1 MLIRAQTIVCAVRG
15 HGEHGAIVRGLT
27 ADHGLLAGYV
37 RGGRSRRLR
46 PVLSAG
52 NIVQAEFRART
63 EEQLA
68 ALTVELVASRA
79 ALLNEPMAA
88 AALDWATALAAAT
101 LPEGHPYPR
110 IHAALD
116 GVISAIEA
124 ASVARDWANGLAQYE
139 MLVLAE
145 LGFGSDEAEPYG
157 RGDGGLLARL
167 KDNGVRLAADLF
179 AGRRVDVMAARERLI
194 DRLTRA
200 IG

>member
-1 MLIRAQTIVCAVRG
+1 MLIRAQTIVCAVRA

-46 PVLSAG
+46 PILSAG
-52 NIVQAEFRART
+52 NIVQADFRART
-63 EEQLA
+63 EDQLA
-68 ALTVELVASRA
+68 ALTVELVTSRA

-101 LPEGHPYPR
+101 LPEGHPYPA
-110 IHAALD
+110 IYAALD

-124 ASVARDWANGLAQYE
+124 ASVARDWAIGLARYE
-139 MLVLAE
+139 LLLLAE
-145 LGFGSDEAEPYG
+145 LGFGTDNDTTDDS
-157 RGDGGLLARL
+157 LLARL
-167 KDNGVRLAADLF
+167 KDNGDRLSADLF
-179 AGRRVDVMAARERLI
+179 TGRRVDVMAARGRLI

>member
-1 MLIRAQTIVCAVRG
+1 MLIRARTIVCAVRA

-27 ADHGLLAGYV
+27 AEHGLLAGYV

-63 EEQLA
+63 EDQLA
-68 ALTVELVASRA
+68 ALTVELITSRA
-79 ALLNEPMAA
+79 ALIEEPLAA

-110 IHAALD
+110 IYAALD
-116 GVISAIEA
+116 GVVAAIEA
-124 ASVARDWANGLAQYE
+124 ASVARDWANGLARYE
-139 MLVLAE
+139 LLVLAE
-145 LGFGSDEAEPYG
+145 LGFGSDEAA
-157 RGDGGLLARL
+157 DGALLTIL
-167 KDNGVRLAADLF
+167 KSNGKRLAADLF

>member
-1 MLIRAQTIVCAVRG
+1 MLIRAETIVCAVRT

-27 ADHGLLAGYV
+27 AEHGLLAGYV

-46 PVLSAG
+46 PVLSPG

-63 EEQLA
+63 EDQLA
-68 ALTVELVASRA
+68 ALTVELVTSRA
-79 ALLNEPMAA
+79 ALLAEPLAA
-88 AALDWATALAAAT
+88 SALDWATALAAAT

-116 GVISAIEA
+116 GVIAAIEA
-124 ASVARDWANGLAQYE
+124 ASVARDWAMGLVRYE
-139 MLVLAE
+139 VLVLAE
-145 LGFGSDEAEPYG
+145 LGFGNDDLADESLIEC
-157 RGDGGLLARL
+157 L
-167 KDNGVRLAADLF
+167 KDNGERLSADLF
-179 AGRRVDVMAARERLI
+179 TGRRIDVMAARGRLI

>member
-1 MLIRAQTIVCAVRG
+1 
-15 HGEHGAIVRGLT
+15 VRGLT

-68 ALTVELVASRA
+68 ALTVELVTSRA
-79 ALLNEPMAA
+79 ALLEEPLAA

-110 IHAALD
+110 IYAALD
-116 GVISAIEA
+116 GVVAAIEA
-124 ASVARDWANGLAQYE
+124 ASVARDWANGLARYE
-139 MLVLAE
+139 LLVLAE
-145 LGFGSDEAEPYG
+145 LGFGSDDVASG
-157 RGDGGLLARL
+157 SLLDGL
-167 KDNGVRLAADLF
+167 KSNGERLAADLF

>member
-1 MLIRAQTIVCAVRG
+1 MLIRVPTIVCAVRA

-27 ADHGLLAGYV
+27 AEYGLLAGYV

-63 EEQLA
+63 EDQLA
-68 ALTVELVASRA
+68 ALTVELITSRA
-79 ALLNEPMAA
+79 ALLEEPMAA

-101 LPEGHPYPR
+101 LAEGHPYPR
-110 IHAALD
+110 IFAALD
-116 GVISAIEA
+116 GVLAAIEA
-124 ASVARDWANGLAQYE
+124 ASVARDWAYGFMRYE
-139 MLVLAE
+139 ALLLAE
-145 LGFGSDEAEPYG
+145 LGFGSDRTMAPSDEVLQG
-157 RGDGGLLARL
+157 L
-167 KDNGVRLAADLF
+167 KDNGERLSADLF
-179 AGRRVDVMAARERLI
+179 TGRRVDVMAARERLI

>member
-1 MLIRAQTIVCAVRG
+1 MLIRAQSIVCAVRI
-15 HGEHGAIVRGLT
+15 HGEHGAIVRALT
-27 ADHGLLAGYV
+27 AEHGLLAGYV

-63 EEQLA
+63 EDQLA
-68 ALTVELVASRA
+68 ALTVELVTSRA

-124 ASVARDWANGLAQYE
+124 ASVARDWANGLARYE
-139 MLVLAE
+139 LLVLAE
-145 LGFGSDEAEPYG
+145 LGFGSDEAVTG
-157 RGDGGLLARL
+157 NGLLARL
-167 KDNGVRLAADLF
+167 KDNGARLAADLF

>member
-1 MLIRAQTIVCAVRG
+1 MLIRAQTIVCAVRA

-27 ADHGLLAGYV
+27 AEHGLLAGYV

-46 PVLSAG
+46 PILLAG

-63 EEQLA
+63 EDQLA
-68 ALTVELVASRA
+68 ALTVELVTSRA
-79 ALLNEPMAA
+79 ALLIEPMAA
-88 AALDWATALAAAT
+88 AALDWATALVAAT

-116 GVISAIEA
+116 GVIAAIGA
-124 ASVARDWANGLAQYE
+124 ASVARDWANGLARYE
-139 MLVLAE
+139 LLVLAE
-145 LGFGSDEAEPYG
+145 LGFGSD
-157 RGDGGLLARL
+157 DVVVDDGLLARL
-167 KDNGVRLAADLF
+167 KNNGSRLSADLF

>member
-1 MLIRAQTIVCAVRG
+1 MLIRARTIVCAVRA

-27 ADHGLLAGYV
+27 AEHGLLAGYV

-52 NIVQAEFRART
+52 NIVQAEYRART
-63 EEQLA
+63 EDQLA
-68 ALTVELVASRA
+68 ALTVELITSRA
-79 ALLNEPMAA
+79 ALIEEPLAA

-110 IHAALD
+110 IYAALD
-116 GVISAIEA
+116 GVVAAIEA
-124 ASVARDWANGLAQYE
+124 ASVARDWANGLARYE
-139 MLVLAE
+139 LLVLAE
-145 LGFGSDEAEPYG
+145 LGFGSDEAA
-157 RGDGGLLARL
+157 DGALLTIL
-167 KDNGVRLAADLF
+167 KSNGKRLAADLF

>member
-1 MLIRAQTIVCAVRG
+1 MLIRARTIVCAVRA

-27 ADHGLLAGYV
+27 AEHGLLAGYV

-63 EEQLA
+63 EDQLA
-68 ALTVELVASRA
+68 ALTVELITSRA
-79 ALLNEPMAA
+79 ALIEEPLAA

-110 IHAALD
+110 IYAALD
-116 GVISAIEA
+116 GVVAAIEA
-124 ASVARDWANGLAQYE
+124 ASVARDWANGLARYE
-139 MLVLAE
+139 LLVLAE
-145 LGFGSDEAEPYG
+145 LGFGSDEVA
-157 RGDGGLLARL
+157 DGSLLADL
-167 KDNGVRLAADLF
+167 KSNGKRLAADLF

>member
-1 MLIRAQTIVCAVRG
+1 MLIRAQTIVCAVRA

-27 ADHGLLAGYV
+27 AEHGLLAGYV

-46 PVLSAG
+46 PILSAG

-63 EEQLA
+63 EDQLA
-68 ALTVELVASRA
+68 ALTVELVTSRA
-79 ALLNEPMAA
+79 ALLNEPLSAG
-88 AALDWATALAAAT
+88 ALDWATALAAAT

-116 GVISAIEA
+116 GVILAIEA
-124 ASVARDWANGLAQYE
+124 ASVARDWANGLARYE
-139 MLVLAE
+139 LLVLAE
-145 LGFGSDEAEPYG
+145 LGFGSDDAIE
-157 RGDGGLLARL
+157 GDGLLARL
-167 KDNGVRLAADLF
+167 KDNGTRLAADLF
-179 AGRRVDVMAARERLI
+179 SGRRVDVMAARERLI

>member
-1 MLIRAQTIVCAVRG
+1 MLISAETIVCGVRA

-27 ADHGLLAGYV
+27 AEHGLLAGYV

-46 PVLSAG
+46 PILSAG

-68 ALTVELVASRA
+68 ALTVELVTSRA
-79 ALLNEPMAA
+79 ALMEEPLPA

-110 IHAALD
+110 IYSALD
-116 GVISAIEA
+116 GVVAAIEA
-124 ASVARDWANGLAQYE
+124 ASVARDWAHGLARYE
-139 MLVLAE
+139 LLVLAE
-145 LGFGSDEAEPYG
+145 LGFGSDAVAQ
-157 RGDGGLLARL
+157 GGLLEGLKANGERL
-167 KDNGVRLAADLF
+167 SADLF
-179 AGRRVDVMAARERLI
+179 AGRRIDVMAARERLI

>member
-1 MLIRAQTIVCAVRG
+1 MLIRAQTIVCAVRA

-27 ADHGLLAGYV
+27 AEHGLLAGYV

-63 EEQLA
+63 EDQLA
-68 ALTVELVASRA
+68 ALTVELVTSRA
-79 ALLNEPMAA
+79 ALIEEPMAA

-116 GVISAIEA
+116 GVIAAIEA
-124 ASVARDWANGLAQYE
+124 ASVARDWANGLARYE
-139 MLVLAE
+139 LLVLAE
-145 LGFGSDEAEPYG
+145 LGFGSDEVA
-157 RGDGGLLARL
+157 GGTLIERL
-167 KDNGVRLAADLF
+167 RDNGDRLSANLF

>member
-1 MLIRAQTIVCAVRG
+1 MLIRAETIVCAVRA

-27 ADHGLLAGYV
+27 VEHGLLAGYV

-46 PVLSAG
+46 PVLSPG

-63 EEQLA
+63 EDQLA
-68 ALTVELVASRA
+68 ALTVELVTSRA
-79 ALLNEPMAA
+79 ALLAEPLAA
-88 AALDWATALAAAT
+88 SALDWATALAAAT

-124 ASVARDWANGLAQYE
+124 ASVARDWAGGLARYE
-139 MLVLAE
+139 VLVLAE
-145 LGFGSDEAEPYG
+145 LGFGTDDLASDSLIES
-157 RGDGGLLARL
+157 L
-167 KDNGVRLAADLF
+167 KDNGKRLSADLF
-179 AGRRVDVMAARERLI
+179 TGRRVDVMAARERLI
-194 DRLTRA
+194 DRLIRA

>member
-1 MLIRAQTIVCAVRG
+1 MLIRAQTIVCAVRA

-27 ADHGLLAGYV
+27 AEHGLLAGYV

-63 EEQLA
+63 EDQLA
-68 ALTVELVASRA
+68 ALTVELVTSRA
-79 ALLNEPMAA
+79 ALIEEPLAA

-110 IHAALD
+110 IYAALD
-116 GVISAIEA
+116 GVIAAIEA
-124 ASVARDWANGLAQYE
+124 ASVARDWANGLSRYE
-139 MLVLAE
+139 LLVLAE
-145 LGFGSDEAEPYG
+145 LGFGNDMVPNG
-157 RGDGGLLARL
+157 TLLEEL
-167 KDNGVRLAADLF
+167 KDNGKRLSADLF

-194 DRLTRA
+194 DRLARA

>member
-1 MLIRAQTIVCAVRG
+1 MLIRAQTIVCAVRA

-27 ADHGLLAGYV
+27 AEHGLLAGYV

-63 EEQLA
+63 EDQLA
-68 ALTVELVASRA
+68 ALTVELVTSRA
-79 ALLNEPMAA
+79 ALMAEPLAA
-88 AALDWATALAAAT
+88 SALDWATALAAAT

-116 GVISAIEA
+116 GVIAAIEA
-124 ASVARDWANGLAQYE
+124 SSVARDWVSGLARYE

-145 LGFGSDEAEPYG
+145 LGFGSD
-157 RGDGGLLARL
+157 DLASVSAMEML
-167 KDNGVRLAADLF
+167 KDNGKRLSIDLF
-179 AGRRVDVMAARERLI
+179 TGRRVDVMAARERLI
-194 DRLTRA
+194 DRLARA